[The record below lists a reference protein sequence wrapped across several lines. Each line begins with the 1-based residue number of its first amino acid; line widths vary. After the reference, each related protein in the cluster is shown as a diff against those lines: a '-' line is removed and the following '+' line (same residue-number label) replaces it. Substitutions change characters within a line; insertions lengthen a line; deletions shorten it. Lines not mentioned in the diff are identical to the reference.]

1 MKARILYF
9 LMLLIFTCCLNK
21 VFAQYK
27 GFGNTPFTLY
37 YVIDVQKATDENQ
50 RIIKTNEMP
59 SEVNYLGGYYG
70 VMGYMTFY
78 EDKIVVNDQITFYRM
93 GEKESGSVVFA
104 DRGRSLY
111 GKDILLLMEFMT
123 EQNNILLKSPTPFF
137 CIMTKKGS
145 SKSNFEY
152 RNIFFYTEK
161 EWAIL
166 NSNYSESGNMPT
178 NTYSSG
184 YENNNT
190 NTNTSNRTIEKAK
203 EQNERYGY
211 IDCHLCHGSG
221 TCSTCNG
228 KGWYYSPYGTGT
240 VECPNCCYSN
250 KGKCGKCCG
259 TGKVYGKKY

>member
-1 MKARILYF
+1 MKTRILCF
-9 LMLLIFTCCLNK
+9 LILLMGTCSLSK
-21 VFAQYK
+21 VFGQYK

-78 EDKIVVNDQITFYRM
+78 EDKIVVNDKITFYRM
-93 GEKESGSVVFA
+93 GEMESGSVVFA
-104 DRGRSLY
+104 DGGRSLY
-111 GKDILLLMEFMT
+111 GKNILLLMEFMT
-123 EQNNILLKSPTPFF
+123 EHNNILLKSPTPFF
-137 CIMTKKGS
+137 CIMTNNGS
-145 SKSNFEY
+145 SKSNFEN

-184 YENNNT
+184 YDNNNT
-190 NTNTSNRTIEKAK
+190 DTKKTNNYFDSYGEK
-203 EQNERYGY
+203 
-211 IDCHLCHGSG
+211 DCPLCKGSG
-221 TCSTCNG
+221 TCQTCNG
-228 KGWYYSPYGTGT
+228 KGWYYSSYGTGT
-240 VECPNCCYSN
+240 VTCPNCCSGHV
-250 KGKCGKCCG
+250 GKCSKCCG

>member
-1 MKARILYF
+1 MKTRILYF

-104 DRGRSLY
+104 DGGRSLY
-111 GKDILLLMEFMT
+111 GKNILLLMEFMT
-123 EQNNILLKSPTPFF
+123 EHNNILLKSPRPFF
-137 CIMTKKGS
+137 CIMTNKNGS

-178 NTYSSG
+178 NTYSGG
-184 YENNNT
+184 YDNNNT
-190 NTNTSNRTIEKAK
+190 DTKKTNNYFDSYGEK
-203 EQNERYGY
+203 
-211 IDCHLCHGSG
+211 DCPLCKGSG
-221 TCSTCNG
+221 TCQTCNG

-240 VECPNCCYSN
+240 VTCPNCCSGHV
-250 KGKCGKCCG
+250 GKCGKCCG

>member
-1 MKARILYF
+1 
-9 LMLLIFTCCLNK
+9 
-21 VFAQYK
+21 
-27 GFGNTPFTLY
+27 
-37 YVIDVQKATDENQ
+37 
-50 RIIKTNEMP
+50 MP

-104 DRGRSLY
+104 DGGRSLY

-123 EQNNILLKSPTPFF
+123 EHNNILLKSPTPFF
-137 CIMTKKGS
+137 CIMTKNGS

-178 NTYSSG
+178 NTYSTG

-190 NTNTSNRTIEKAK
+190 NTNTSNRTLEKAK

-228 KGWYYSPYGTGT
+228 KGWNYSPYGTGK

-259 TGKVYGKKY
+259 TGKVYGKKH

>member
-1 MKARILYF
+1 MKTRILYF

-104 DRGRSLY
+104 DGGRSLY
-111 GKDILLLMEFMT
+111 GKNILLLMEFMT
-123 EQNNILLKSPTPFF
+123 EHNNILLKSPTPFF
-137 CIMTKKGS
+137 CIMTKNGS

-190 NTNTSNRTIEKAK
+190 NNNTNTNSGKKTCSLCGGTGWIANDDAPDFTGGTKWCSMCNKQVRMSHSHEKCPSC
-203 EQNERYGY
+203 G
-211 IDCHLCHGSG
+211 GSG
-221 TCSTCNG
+221 KS
-228 KGWYYSPYGTGT
+228 W
-240 VECPNCCYSN
+240 
-250 KGKCGKCCG
+250 
-259 TGKVYGKKY
+259 